1 MSREVMSVKE
11 VASYLGFGVA
21 KIYRM
26 VDAKEL
32 PVARIGGQYRFYKP
46 VVDEWLRE
54 KSMESLREKELREIV
69 ASIRR
74 DAERK
79 GVTRLSDNDIVRLV
93 HELRQQHASV

>member
-11 VASYLGFGVA
+11 VAEYLGFGVA

-26 VDAKEL
+26 VDAKQL

-46 VVDEWLRE
+46 VIDEWLRA
-54 KSMESLREKELREIV
+54 KSMESMREKELREII

-79 GVTRLSDNDIVRLV
+79 GLTKLSNNDIVRFV